1 MHHNKEWQQRALV
14 NAHLIRARAHIE
26 RALQDI
32 AEAHERLLH
41 VDERVMND
49 AVTEAAPPSQTE
61 LRIEPLAD
69 DVPEWVQILFEAM
82 IARLPK
88 RETARRIT
96 SPFDGWEVQCYPSDL
111 AKWRGIPAHTSEE
124 VKVALETYRHP
135 RVQWVRPGNVQL
147 CRIRD
152 AR

>member
-1 MHHNKEWQQRALV
+1 MDQDKEWQQRALA
-14 NAHLIRARAHIE
+14 NARLNNARQ
-26 RALQDI
+26 ALQQALREI
-32 AEAHERLLH
+32 EKAYAYNLE
-41 VDERVMND
+41 VDRQVMND
-49 AVTEAAPPSQTE
+49 ALDKQAAPSQTE
-61 LRIEPLAD
+61 LRVDSLAD

-96 SPFDGWEVQCYPSDL
+96 SPFQGWEVQCYPSDL
-111 AKWRGIPAHTSEE
+111 AKWRGIPRHTSEE
-124 VKVALETYRHP
+124 VKVALQTYSHP

-152 AR
+152 AQ

>member
-1 MHHNKEWQQRALV
+1 MDQDKEWQQRALSMSRLI
-14 NAHLIRARAHIE
+14 NAQNLLQTALREIE
-26 RALQDI
+26 KAI
-32 AEAHERLLH
+32 AYNLEL
-41 VDERVMND
+41 DERVMSHFL
-49 AVTEAAPPSQTE
+49 TKAAPPSQTE

-69 DVPEWVQILFEAM
+69 EVPEWVQILFEAM

-96 SPFDGWEVQCYPSDL
+96 SPFEGWEVQCYPSDL